1 MNEQVN
7 FSELPEALVDELLD
21 RADDVSQELLNSF
34 EDLRE
39 KRDERRKHLI
49 DSGIV
54 RRDSSL
60 PRVQSPTTC
69 GIDGSYAVERLLATD
84 LAVAGAVAVEGL
96 TPPSEKR
103 FWSKPRHH
111 VRVETEVHN
120 PDTSVVLRSG
130 MIGEELILAKLAPH
144 ELVLLDG
151 SLTTPIIYFNQG
163 FSKARE
169 YPKLKIVEKYLIER
183 IIQFIEAYSHILSAT
198 RTDRQWVAV
207 PKYTVR
213 REIGEMLEWPEIY
226 DDRGILSYILDPG
239 EYTSPIQLTP
249 PDQPW
254 HLDISVIRDSK
265 NISTEKDAID
275 RLIEEIIQSLNR
287 IHVLYYRPHA
297 YMPALR
303 LEMSQ
308 AVSNSPARL
317 SIALQGIKDQCGTA
331 AIMEPYPL
339 YLADRMVK
347 HLPHAIPA
355 FRQITSQFLSRSYKG
370 NIDDIFVGLHSYR
383 TEAGR

>member
-21 RADDVSQELLNSF
+21 RADDVSQELLHSF

-39 KRDERRKHLI
+39 KREERRKQLM

-54 RRDSSL
+54 GRDSSL

-69 GIDGSYAVERLLATD
+69 GIDGSYAVERLLAMD
-84 LAVAGAVAVEGL
+84 LAVAGAVAVEVL

-111 VRVETEVHN
+111 IQVETEAHN
-120 PDTSVVLRSG
+120 PDTSVILRSG
-130 MIGEELILAKLAPH
+130 MIGEELILAELAPH

-163 FSKARE
+163 FGKARE
-169 YPKLKIVEKYLIER
+169 YPKLKIVEKYLVGR
-183 IIQFIEAYSHILSAT
+183 ISQFIKAYGHILAAT
-198 RTDRQWVAV
+198 RNDRQWVAV

-213 REIGEMLEWPEIY
+213 REIGEMLEWPEAY
-226 DDRGILSYILDPG
+226 DDRGILSYILEPG

-254 HLDISVIRDSK
+254 HLDTSIVSNYKDTF
-265 NISTEKDAID
+265 TEKDEID
-275 RLIEEIIQSLNR
+275 RLIEEIIQALNR

-308 AVSNSPARL
+308 AVSNNSARL
-317 SIALQGIKDQCGTA
+317 SIVLQVSKTNVELQ
-331 AIMEPYPL
+331 PL
-339 YLADRMVK
+339 WNHIHY
-347 HLPHAIPA
+347 IW
-355 FRQITSQFLSRSYKG
+355 QI
-370 NIDDIFVGLHSYR
+370 
-383 TEAGR
+383 AW